1 MMKRIFRFAAK
12 PDVYVDSTW
21 GDPDRLPENSQSP
34 DSAPVP
40 AAQLLDH
47 PLELRLLILI
57 GVPIAILLAVCAAS
71 ALFGGICLAL
81 LSL

>member
-1 MMKRIFRFAAK
+1 MMKRIFRFAAR
-12 PDVYVDSTW
+12 PDVYVDPTW

-40 AAQLLDH
+40 TAQLLDH

-57 GVPIAILLAVCAAS
+57 GVPIAILLAVCAAL

-81 LSL
+81 LGL

>member
-1 MMKRIFRFAAK
+1 MMKRLLRFADMQ
-12 PDVYVDSTW
+12 DVNVDPTW

-40 AAQLLDH
+40 TAQLLDH

-71 ALFGGICLAL
+71 ALSGGICLAL
-81 LSL
+81 LGL

>member
-12 PDVYVDSTW
+12 PDVYVDPTW

-40 AAQLLDH
+40 TAQLLDH

-57 GVPIAILLAVCAAS
+57 GVPIAILFAVCATL

-81 LSL
+81 LGL

>member
-12 PDVYVDSTW
+12 PNVYVDPTW

-40 AAQLLDH
+40 AAVQ
-47 PLELRLLILI
+47 
-57 GVPIAILLAVCAAS
+57 AQ
-71 ALFGGICLAL
+71 
-81 LSL
+81 

>member
-1 MMKRIFRFAAK
+1 M
-12 PDVYVDSTW
+12 
-21 GDPDRLPENSQSP
+21 
-34 DSAPVP
+34 
-40 AAQLLDH
+40 
-47 PLELRLLILI
+47 ELRLLILI